1 MIQSVERAA
10 VILKELGSEGGRLGV
25 TELSE
30 RLGLAKATIYGLLR
44 ALEAHQMVEQDAET
58 GKYRLGPA
66 LLQLGNAFLDKM
78 DECGWRPEAVGGLT
92 MGADPVAMAIAR
104 ESLERSRAINAFVVR
119 KESKK
124 HGLRR
129 FIEGLEMKEGVKVV
143 VIDDVCSTGEST
155 VTAITRA
162 REAGMIVLGALCLV
176 DREMGA
182 RQNIEGA
189 LGCAFDSIFT
199 LSELQGVGSSTGTG
213 LPLGTSESTR

>member
-1 MIQSVERAA
+1 M
-10 VILKELGSEGGRLGV
+10 SETNDRKRLM
-25 TELSE
+25 E
-30 RLGLAKATIYGLLR
+30 LLR
-44 ALEAHQMVEQDAET
+44 RESVRFGDFVLASGQKSNVYIDARLTTCRAEAMP
-58 GKYRLGPA
+58 LI
-66 LLQLGNAFLDKM
+66 GNAFLDKM

-189 LGCAFDSIFT
+189 LGCGKSILGELGREDSVARSQSGMERLAHGPKIFF
-199 LSELQGVGSSTGTG
+199 
-213 LPLGTSESTR
+213 ES

>member
-1 MIQSVERAA
+1 MSETNDRKRLMELLRRESVRFGDFVLASGQKSNVYIDA
-10 VILKELGSEGGRLGV
+10 RL
-25 TELSE
+25 TTC
-30 RLGLAKATIYGLLR
+30 RAKAMPLI
-44 ALEAHQMVEQDAET
+44 
-58 GKYRLGPA
+58 
-66 LLQLGNAFLDKM
+66 GNAFLDKM